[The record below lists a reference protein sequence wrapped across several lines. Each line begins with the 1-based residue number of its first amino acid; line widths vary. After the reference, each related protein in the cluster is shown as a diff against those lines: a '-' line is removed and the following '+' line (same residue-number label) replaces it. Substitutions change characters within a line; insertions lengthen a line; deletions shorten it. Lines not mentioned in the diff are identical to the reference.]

1 MSALHSGTTTPA
13 PEHISRQERDQ
24 LVAVQREAFRA
35 EGDPTAE
42 VRRHRIDRLVL
53 AILDA
58 DDIAAALAEDYG
70 RRPSTPAKA
79 SEILG
84 LVEEA
89 RAKTTKL
96 ADRGW
101 LYKRPDGRFTA
112 RAQA

>member
-1 MSALHSGTTTPA
+1 MSTLHSWTTTPA

-24 LVAVQREAFRA
+24 LVAVQGEAFRA
-35 EGDPTAE
+35 EGDQTAE

-53 AILDA
+53 AMLDA

-70 RRPSTPAKA
+70 RRPGTLTKA

-89 RAKTTKL
+89 RAKMTKP
-96 ADRGW
+96 ADRGR
-101 LYKRPDGRFTA
+101 LHKRPDGRFTA
-112 RAQA
+112 RW